1 VAGVLGLRTMD
12 RLDQFRARD
21 LATAAVMQRVDQALA

>member
-1 VAGVLGLRTMD
+1 VAGVLGLRAMD

-21 LATAAVMQRVDQALA
+21 LATVAAMQRIDQPLA